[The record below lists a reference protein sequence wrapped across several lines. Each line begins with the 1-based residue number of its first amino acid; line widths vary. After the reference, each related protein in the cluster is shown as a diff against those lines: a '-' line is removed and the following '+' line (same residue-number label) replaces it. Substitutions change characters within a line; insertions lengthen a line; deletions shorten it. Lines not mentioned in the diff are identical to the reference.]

1 MENVLMGAD
10 GVPFDPSQ
18 EGGVV
23 APDSVAVAQNEAGA
37 AEQEESSAGIS
48 PILLLGGLVLGWL
61 LFKKK

>member
-18 EGGVV
+18 DGGVV
-23 APDSVAVAQNEAGA
+23 APADISASKHEEGE
-37 AEQEESSAGIS
+37 AEQEESTGGIS
-48 PILLLGGLVLGWL
+48 PILLIGGLVLGWL